1 MQNRVMPGIISLCIG
16 VAVFSLQD
24 ALIKAISGSY
34 PVTEALAIRALVAM
48 PILLALVG
56 YEAGFGAL
64 VSKRMGF
71 LTARAAI
78 LFASYTA
85 YYLAIA
91 ALPMAEAVAL
101 YYMAPLVIMVLA
113 GPYLGERVR
122 WRTLAVALVGLA
134 GVLVMLR
141 PGDGLF
147 DWAALLSL
155 MSAFLYG
162 CAQLMAR
169 KMGGA
174 VTASVMT
181 FYQNGFYLVGSL
193 VLTGVFALTG
203 AESVSHPSLL
213 FLMRPWQW
221 PAASDFLMMA
231 ACGVIAAVGMM
242 LLSQAY
248 RLAPA
253 NRIATFEYTGIVWTP
268 LWGFLFFA
276 EIPQAATVAG
286 AALIVGAGLVALN
299 MRSGRALPQ
308 DNPAALA

>member
-1 MQNRVMPGIISLCIG
+1 MQNRVLLGIACLCIG

-24 ALIKAISGSY
+24 ALIKAISGTY
-34 PVTEALAIRALVAM
+34 PVTQALAIRALVAM
-48 PILLALVG
+48 PILLVVVA
-56 YEAGFGAL
+56 YEAGLGAL

-91 ALPMAEAVAL
+91 ALPMADAVAL
-101 YYMAPLVIMVLA
+101 FYTTPLIIMMLA

-122 WRTLAVALVGLA
+122 WQTLAIALVGLA

-155 MSAFLYG
+155 MSALLYG
-162 CAQLMAR
+162 FAQLMAR
-169 KMGGA
+169 KMGDT

-181 FYQNGFYLVGSL
+181 FYQNGIYLAGSL
-193 VLTGVFALTG
+193 VFAGVFALTG

-221 PAASDFLMMA
+221 PGMTDFLMMA
-231 ACGVIAAVGMM
+231 ACGVIAAFGMM

-253 NRIATFEYTGIVWTP
+253 NRVATFEYTGILWTP

-276 EIPQAATVAG
+276 EIPQATTVIG

-299 MRSGRALPQ
+299 MRTGPALSRE
-308 DNPAALA
+308 NPAGAA